1 MACAPDIPPLPTG
14 LRSGP
19 GGGGGNM
26 LTIKTRSAQQPRW
39 GGGSRAS
46 PDHLTDSAHP
56 QGSCV
61 TAGKAAGNSGRNAC
75 VRRRE
80 PQAPTSRSEGRVASL
95 PSTVTSSETG
105 ICAKGFLSKRPS
117 PFPESVFFT
126 RPQDPLP
133 PPRITHHRTAENA
146 REGPLPR
153 SGQPPTEGSRGRS
166 LQGAR
171 PASPASPS
179 FATGITKVGSIKVVS
194 QLLRSREARRGK
206 WQVFLR
212 RWG

>member
-1 MACAPDIPPLPTG
+1 MRPRYPALTNWTAF
-14 LRSGP
+14 RAR
-19 GGGGGNM
+19 GGGGNM

-133 PPRITHHRTAENA
+133 PPRITHHGPQKMPGKGHSPEVANPQQRAAEGA
-146 REGPLPR
+146 LCKGQGRRLPLL
-153 SGQPPTEGSRGRS
+153 PP
-166 LQGAR
+166 LQQELQKLA
-171 PASPASPS
+171 
-179 FATGITKVGSIKVVS
+179 
-194 QLLRSREARRGK
+194 Q
-206 WQVFLR
+206 
-212 RWG
+212 